1 MQPQGAE
8 IWAKG
13 SGAGVGRLTGMFS
26 SQSQLAQTTTAVSRD
41 RLLRGHLTTIHNVPS
56 RSREEERR
64 VCLPASTSCGDIWP
78 TDMSSSTLLLHI
90 YEHHAGHE
98 ALHVSGQEGS
108 SIPMMVVSGGP

>member
-1 MQPQGAE
+1 MGWGNQQACFQASHNLHKPQ
-8 IWAKG
+8 
-13 SGAGVGRLTGMFS
+13 LLFP
-26 SQSQLAQTTTAVSRD
+26 RD
-41 RLLRGHLTTIHNVPS
+41 LLLRGHLTTIYNVPS

-64 VCLPASTSCGDIWP
+64 VYLPASTSCGDIWP

-98 ALHVSGQEGS
+98 ALYVSGQEGS